1 MDFGRDTIE
10 KLESL
15 IDAARCV
22 NVDGKIF
29 SSKNLIPVRDEP
41 RAEGIEVH
49 SLSALCDY
57 IRTNQDNLDLNT
69 LTVLVCSPDEVQL
82 IGPIFGKSRARDCFV
97 TASFSGKQFS
107 FDNFMNQENFAISFR
122 SLMCPK
128 KNDDSEYV
136 LSYVGR
142 IQDRTAVTTDDD
154 GITQTAEIRKG
165 ISGHLS
171 EKEKVKPIVK
181 LSPYRTFREIEQ
193 PESEFLLRIRPSEDS
208 GFKVALFEADGGAW
222 KLKAMDGIAAYIREK
237 CPEITVLA

>member
-22 NVDGKIF
+22 NVDGKMY
-29 SSKNLIPVRDEP
+29 SVKHLEPVMYEP
-41 RAEGIEVH
+41 RVETLVVH
-49 SLSALCDY
+49 SLSAFCDY
-57 IRTNQDNLDLNT
+57 IKTNKDNLDLNSV
-69 LTVLVCSPDEVQL
+69 TVLVCSTDEVRL
-82 IGPIFGKSRARDCFV
+82 IGPVSGKSKTRDIFV
-97 TASFSGKQFS
+97 TATFSGQGFTYNS
-107 FDNFMNQENFAISFR
+107 FLGQENFAISFR
-122 SLMCPK
+122 SLMVPK
-128 KNDDSEYV
+128 NGDDSEYV
-136 LSYVGR
+136 LSYIGR
-142 IQDRTAVTTDDD
+142 IQNRTAVTTEDD

-171 EKEKVKPIVK
+171 EKEKVKPIVR

-193 PESEFLLRIRPSEDS
+193 PESEFLLRIRPGEDS

-222 KLKAMDGIAAYIREK
+222 RLKAMEGIAAYIREK

>member
-1 MDFGRDTIE
+1 MDFGKETIE

-15 IDAARCV
+15 IDAARTV
-22 NVDGKIF
+22 VVDGKTF

-41 RAEGIEVH
+41 RAEEIALH
-49 SLSALCDY
+49 SLSAFCDY
-57 IRTNQDNLDLNT
+57 IKTNQDKLDLNS
-69 LTVLVCSPDEVQL
+69 LTVLVCSPEKVQL
-82 IGPIFGKSRARDCFV
+82 IGPISGESRRRDCFV
-97 TASFSGKQFS
+97 TAAFCGQEFRFDSF
-107 FDNFMNQENFAISFR
+107 MEQESFAISFR
-122 SLMCPK
+122 SLMVPK
-128 KNDDSEYV
+128 KGDDSEYV

-142 IQDRTAVTTDDD
+142 IQDRTAVTTEDD

-193 PESEFLLRIRPSEDS
+193 PESEFLLRIRPGEDS

-222 KLKAMDGIAAYIREK
+222 KLKAMEGIAAYIREK

>member
-1 MDFGRDTIE
+1 MDFGKDTIE

-29 SSKNLIPVRDEP
+29 SAKNLIPVRDEP
-41 RAEGIEVH
+41 KAEGIEVH

-69 LTVLVCSPDEVQL
+69 LTVLVCSPNEVRL
-82 IGPIFGKSRARDCFV
+82 IGPIFGKARNRDNFI
-97 TASFSGKQFS
+97 TATFSGQEFRFNS
-107 FDNFMNQENFAISFR
+107 FMEQESFAISFR
-122 SLMCPK
+122 SLMVPRK
-128 KNDDSEYV
+128 GDDSEYV
-136 LSYVGR
+136 LSYIGR
-142 IQDRTAVTTDDD
+142 IQGRTAVTTEDD

-193 PESEFLLRIRPSEDS
+193 PESEFLLRIRPGEDS

-222 KLKAMDGIAAYIREK
+222 KLKAMEGIAAYIREK